1 MGEVISPPATPIP
14 MLQTAVT
21 TAAMPV
27 AGVLAAAA
35 FSACSTA
42 DT

>member
-1 MGEVISPPATPIP
+1 
-14 MLQTAVT
+14 VT